1 MKLNVLERILLSQIL
16 PAQGSFTNLKLLRV
30 VKEELSFS
38 DKENKKLNFKQDG
51 ERMLWNNVELEKE
64 MAFGEVASKLIKDEL
79 LKLDKEEKLTEQH
92 MSLYE
97 KFIEKEQIK

>member
-16 PAQGSFTNLKLLRV
+16 PDKGSFSNLKLLRV

-51 ERMLWNNVELEKE
+51 ERMLWNNVDIQKDIV
-64 MAFGEVASKLIKDEL
+64 FSEVVSKLIEDK
-79 LKLDKEEKLTEQH
+79 LKELDKDEKLTEQH

-97 KFIEKEQIK
+97 KFITK